1 MFSLDRSVRHDQS
14 RPLRECRPRLAG
26 KSHQCVQRRVPTTIE
41 GLASRV
47 LPTPRR
53 GLGIIVVVDVSVV
66 ALAGH
71 MMLFRCFWF
80 FFASVDGATP
90 STSFAFFQC
99 FLSFR
104 ALYSGIKCVR
114 RYFTNDRWFTTE
126 HVTL

>member
-14 RPLRECRPRLAG
+14 RPWRECRPRLAG

-71 MMLFRCFWF
+71 MVLFRCFWF
-80 FFASVDGATP
+80 FFAPVDGAFTLDVIRIFP
-90 STSFAFFQC
+90 VFFVFSCPLQWYRVLASI
-99 FLSFR
+99 FH
-104 ALYSGIKCVR
+104 
-114 RYFTNDRWFTTE
+114 E
-126 HVTL
+126 